1 MDIIKELRER
11 TGIGI
16 MDCKKALQETD
27 GDMDK
32 AIRLLKEKGA
42 ITAAKK
48 NERTVK
54 EGSIGFCINEDKTQV
69 ACIEL
74 QCETDFVAKNEL
86 FINLAKNISKT
97 AMNLNDI
104 SVDAWMNNKYKNEA
118 TTMYLN
124 DISVDA
130 LLNSKGENGET
141 IQAMINEGIQKWG
154 EKTVLAD
161 VKVMKTSGFF
171 GTYVH
176 FNNKLVSVVEFDV
189 KPKGKCLEIA
199 NQIAMHVASE
209 KPLAL
214 NREGIDTEAVKEQ
227 KEIFEKQIR
236 EQGKPE
242 NMIEKILEG
251 KMNSWYSESVL
262 IDQKLFTDNKI
273 TIKSLIDEISK
284 EAGET
289 ATIKNFSIISL
300 GL

>member
-54 EGSIGFCINEDKTQV
+54 EGSIGFCINDDKTQV

-86 FINLAKNISKT
+86 FINLAKDISKT

-104 SVDAWMNNKYKNEA
+104 SVDA
-118 TTMYLN
+118 
-124 DISVDA
+124 
-130 LLNSKGENGET
+130 LLNSKSEKGET

-176 FNNKLVSVVEFDV
+176 FNNKLVSVVEFDI

-242 NMIEKILEG
+242 NMIGKILEG

-300 GL
+300 GV

>member
-54 EGSIGFCINEDKTQV
+54 EGSIGFCINDDKTQV

-86 FINLAKNISKT
+86 FINLAKDISKT
-97 AMNLNDI
+97 AMNLND
-104 SVDAWMNNKYKNEA
+104 V
-118 TTMYLN
+118 
-124 DISVDA
+124 SVDA
-130 LLNSKGENGET
+130 LLNSKSEKGET

-176 FNNKLVSVVEFDV
+176 FNNKLVSVVEFDI

-214 NREGIDTEAVKEQ
+214 NREGIDGEAVKEQ

-242 NMIEKILEG
+242 NMIGKILEG
-251 KMNSWYSESVL
+251 KMNSWYSETVL

-300 GL
+300 GV

>member
-1 MDIIKELRER
+1 MANISMDIIKELRER

-97 AMNLNDI
+97 AMSLNDNV
-104 SVDAWMNNKYKNEA
+104 SVD
-118 TTMYLN
+118 
-124 DISVDA
+124 S
-130 LLNSKGENGET
+130 LLNSKSDNGET
-141 IQAMINEGIQKWG
+141 IQSMINEGIQKWG

-161 VKVMKTSGFF
+161 VKVMKTNGFF

-176 FNNKLVSVVEFDV
+176 FNNKLVSIVEFDI

-214 NREGIDTEAVKEQ
+214 NREGIDAEAVKEQ

-284 EAGET
+284 EAGSE

-300 GL
+300 GV

>member
-86 FINLAKNISKT
+86 FINLAKDISKT
-97 AMNLNDI
+97 AMNLND
-104 SVDAWMNNKYKNEA
+104 V
-118 TTMYLN
+118 
-124 DISVDA
+124 SVDA
-130 LLNSKGENGET
+130 LLNSKSEKGET

-176 FNNKLVSVVEFDV
+176 FNNKLVSVVEFDI

-214 NREGIDTEAVKEQ
+214 NREGIDAEAVKEQ

-242 NMIEKILEG
+242 NMIGKILEG

-284 EAGET
+284 EAGST

-300 GL
+300 GV

>member
-104 SVDAWMNNKYKNEA
+104 SVDA
-118 TTMYLN
+118 
-124 DISVDA
+124 
-130 LLNSKGENGET
+130 LLNSKGENGDT

-284 EAGET
+284 ESGST
-289 ATIKNFSIISL
+289 TTIKNFSIISL

>member
-1 MDIIKELRER
+1 MANISMDIIKELRER

-104 SVDAWMNNKYKNEA
+104 SVDA
-118 TTMYLN
+118 
-124 DISVDA
+124 

-214 NREGIDTEAVKEQ
+214 NREGIDAEAVKEQ

-273 TIKSLIDEISK
+273 TIKSLIDGISK
-284 EAGET
+284 ESGST

>member
-1 MDIIKELRER
+1 MANISMDIIKELRER

-104 SVDAWMNNKYKNEA
+104 SVDA
-118 TTMYLN
+118 
-124 DISVDA
+124 

-214 NREGIDTEAVKEQ
+214 NREGIDAEAVKEQ

-284 EAGET
+284 EAGST

>member
-1 MDIIKELRER
+1 MANISMDIIKELRER

-86 FINLAKNISKT
+86 FINLAKDISKT
-97 AMNLNDI
+97 AMN
-104 SVDAWMNNKYKNEA
+104 
-118 TTMYLN
+118 LN

-284 EAGET
+284 ESGST
-289 ATIKNFSIISL
+289 AMIKNFSIISL

>member
-1 MDIIKELRER
+1 MANISMDIIKELRER

-54 EGSIGFCINEDKTQV
+54 EGSIGFCINDDKTQV

-86 FINLAKNISKT
+86 FINLAKDISKT

-104 SVDAWMNNKYKNEA
+104 SVDA
-118 TTMYLN
+118 
-124 DISVDA
+124 
-130 LLNSKGENGET
+130 LLNSKSEKGET

-214 NREGIDTEAVKEQ
+214 NREGIDAEAVKEQ

-242 NMIEKILEG
+242 NMIGKILEG

-284 EAGET
+284 EAEET

-300 GL
+300 GV

>member
-1 MDIIKELRER
+1 MANISMDIIKELRER

-86 FINLAKNISKT
+86 FINLAKDISKT
-97 AMNLNDI
+97 AMN
-104 SVDAWMNNKYKNEA
+104 
-118 TTMYLN
+118 LN

-284 EAGET
+284 EAGST

>member
-1 MDIIKELRER
+1 MANISMDIIKELRER

-48 NERTVK
+48 SERTVK
-54 EGSIGFCINEDKTQV
+54 EGSIGFCINDDRTQV

-97 AMNLNDI
+97 AMN
-104 SVDAWMNNKYKNEA
+104 
-118 TTMYLN
+118 LN

-236 EQGKPE
+236 EQGKPK

-284 EAGET
+284 ESGST

>member
-54 EGSIGFCINEDKTQV
+54 EGSIGFCINDDKTQV

-86 FINLAKNISKT
+86 FINLAKDISKT
-97 AMNLNDI
+97 AMN
-104 SVDAWMNNKYKNEA
+104 
-118 TTMYLN
+118 LN

-242 NMIEKILEG
+242 NMIGKILEG

-300 GL
+300 GV

>member
-54 EGSIGFCINEDKTQV
+54 EGSIGFCINDDKTQV

-86 FINLAKNISKT
+86 FINLAKDISKT
-97 AMNLNDI
+97 AMN
-104 SVDAWMNNKYKNEA
+104 
-118 TTMYLN
+118 LN

-176 FNNKLVSVVEFDV
+176 FNNKLVSVVEFDI

-300 GL
+300 GV

>member
-1 MDIIKELRER
+1 MANISMDIIKELRER

-104 SVDAWMNNKYKNEA
+104 SVD
-118 TTMYLN
+118 T
-124 DISVDA
+124 

-214 NREGIDTEAVKEQ
+214 NREGIDAEAVKEQ

-242 NMIEKILEG
+242 NMIGKILEG

-284 EAGET
+284 ESGST

>member
-1 MDIIKELRER
+1 MANISMDIIKELRER

-86 FINLAKNISKT
+86 FINLAKDISKT
-97 AMNLNDI
+97 AMNLND
-104 SVDAWMNNKYKNEA
+104 N
-118 TTMYLN
+118 
-124 DISVDA
+124 ISVDA

-189 KPKGKCLEIA
+189 KSKGKCLEIA

-214 NREGIDTEAVKEQ
+214 NREGIDAEAVKEQ

-284 EAGET
+284 ESGST

>member
-54 EGSIGFCINEDKTQV
+54 EGSIGFCINEDRTQV

-97 AMNLNDI
+97 AMN
-104 SVDAWMNNKYKNEA
+104 
-118 TTMYLN
+118 LN

-242 NMIEKILEG
+242 NMIGKILEG

-284 EAGET
+284 ESGSK

>member
-86 FINLAKNISKT
+86 FINLAKDISKT

-104 SVDAWMNNKYKNEA
+104 SVDA
-118 TTMYLN
+118 
-124 DISVDA
+124 
-130 LLNSKGENGET
+130 LLNYKGENGET

-214 NREGIDTEAVKEQ
+214 NREGIDAEAVKEQ

-284 EAGET
+284 ESGST

>member
-1 MDIIKELRER
+1 MANISKDIIKELRER

-104 SVDAWMNNKYKNEA
+104 SVDA
-118 TTMYLN
+118 
-124 DISVDA
+124 

-141 IQAMINEGIQKWG
+141 IQSMINEGIQKWG

-176 FNNKLVSVVEFDV
+176 FNNKLVSVVEFDI

-284 EAGET
+284 ESGST

>member
-1 MDIIKELRER
+1 MANISMDIIKELRER

-27 GDMDK
+27 GNMDK

-97 AMNLNDI
+97 AMN
-104 SVDAWMNNKYKNEA
+104 
-118 TTMYLN
+118 LN

-242 NMIEKILEG
+242 NMIGKILEG

-284 EAGET
+284 ESGSK

>member
-86 FINLAKNISKT
+86 FINLAKDISKT

-104 SVDAWMNNKYKNEA
+104 SVDA
-118 TTMYLN
+118 
-124 DISVDA
+124 
-130 LLNSKGENGET
+130 LLNSKSEKGET

-176 FNNKLVSVVEFDV
+176 FNNKLVSVVEFDI

-214 NREGIDTEAVKEQ
+214 NREGIDAEAVKEQ

-242 NMIEKILEG
+242 NMIGKILEG

-284 EAGET
+284 EAGST

-300 GL
+300 GV

>member
-86 FINLAKNISKT
+86 FINLAKDISKT
-97 AMNLNDI
+97 AMNLND
-104 SVDAWMNNKYKNEA
+104 V
-118 TTMYLN
+118 
-124 DISVDA
+124 SVDA
-130 LLNSKGENGET
+130 LLNSKSEKGET

-161 VKVMKTSGFF
+161 VKVMNTSGFF

-176 FNNKLVSVVEFDV
+176 FNNKLVSVVEFDI

-214 NREGIDTEAVKEQ
+214 NREGIDAEAVKEQ

-242 NMIEKILEG
+242 NMIGKILEG

-300 GL
+300 GV

>member
-1 MDIIKELRER
+1 MANISMDIIKELRER

-86 FINLAKNISKT
+86 FINLAKDISKT

-104 SVDAWMNNKYKNEA
+104 SVDA
-118 TTMYLN
+118 
-124 DISVDA
+124 
-130 LLNSKGENGET
+130 LLNYKGENGET

-214 NREGIDTEAVKEQ
+214 NREGIDAEAVKEQ

-284 EAGET
+284 ESGST

>member
-104 SVDAWMNNKYKNEA
+104 SVD
-118 TTMYLN
+118 T
-124 DISVDA
+124 

-284 EAGET
+284 ESGSK

>member
-104 SVDAWMNNKYKNEA
+104 SVDA
-118 TTMYLN
+118 
-124 DISVDA
+124 
-130 LLNSKGENGET
+130 LLNYKGENGET

-284 EAGET
+284 ESGST

>member
-54 EGSIGFCINEDKTQV
+54 EGSIGFCVNEDKTQV

-86 FINLAKNISKT
+86 FINLAKDISKT
-97 AMNLNDI
+97 AMNL
-104 SVDAWMNNKYKNEA
+104 S
-118 TTMYLN
+118 

-130 LLNSKGENGET
+130 LLNSKSEKGET

-214 NREGIDTEAVKEQ
+214 NREGIDGEAVKEQ

-242 NMIEKILEG
+242 NMIGKILEG

-284 EAGET
+284 EAGST

-300 GL
+300 VV

>member
-1 MDIIKELRER
+1 MANISMDTIKELRER
-11 TGIGI
+11 TGVGI

-42 ITAAKK
+42 AVAAKK
-48 NERTVK
+48 NERIVK
-54 EGSIGFCINEDKTQV
+54 EGSIGFCINDDRTKA

-86 FINLAKNISKT
+86 FINLAKEIANT
-97 AMNLNDI
+97 AMGLDDVSVETVLN
-104 SVDAWMNNKYKNEA
+104 A
-118 TTMYLN
+118 
-124 DISVDA
+124 
-130 LLNSKGENGET
+130 KGSNGDT
-141 IQAMINEGIQKWG
+141 IQGMINEGIQKWG
-154 EKTVLAD
+154 EKTVLAEA
-161 VKVMKTSGFF
+161 KVMKTDGFF
-171 GTYVH
+171 GTYAH
-176 FNNKLVSVVEFDV
+176 FNNKLVAIVEFDV

-199 NQIAMHVASE
+199 DQIAMHVASE

-214 NREGIDTEAVKEQ
+214 NREGIDPNAVKEQ
-227 KEIFEKQIR
+227 KEIFEKQVR
-236 EQGKPE
+236 DAGKPE
-242 NMIEKILEG
+242 NMIEKIVDG

-284 EAGET
+284 EAGSQ
-289 ATIKNFSIISL
+289 ATIKNFVIVAL

>member
-1 MDIIKELRER
+1 MANISMDIIKELRER

-104 SVDAWMNNKYKNEA
+104 SVDA
-118 TTMYLN
+118 
-124 DISVDA
+124 

-214 NREGIDTEAVKEQ
+214 NREGIDAEAVKEQ

-242 NMIEKILEG
+242 NMIGKILEG

-284 EAGET
+284 ESGST
-289 ATIKNFSIISL
+289 ATIKNFSMISL

>member
-1 MDIIKELRER
+1 MANISMDIIKELRER

-104 SVDAWMNNKYKNEA
+104 SVDA
-118 TTMYLN
+118 
-124 DISVDA
+124 

-214 NREGIDTEAVKEQ
+214 NREGIDSEAVKEQ

-284 EAGET
+284 EAGST
-289 ATIKNFSIISL
+289 AMIKNFSIISL

>member
-1 MDIIKELRER
+1 MANISMDIIKELRER

-86 FINLAKNISKT
+86 FINLAKDISKT
-97 AMNLNDI
+97 AMN
-104 SVDAWMNNKYKNEA
+104 
-118 TTMYLN
+118 LN

-176 FNNKLVSVVEFDV
+176 FNNKLVSVVEFDI

-214 NREGIDTEAVKEQ
+214 NREGIDAEAVKEQ

-284 EAGET
+284 ESGST

>member
-86 FINLAKNISKT
+86 FINLAKDISKT

-104 SVDAWMNNKYKNEA
+104 SVDA
-118 TTMYLN
+118 
-124 DISVDA
+124 
-130 LLNSKGENGET
+130 LLNYKGENGET

-284 EAGET
+284 EAGST

>member
-16 MDCKKALQETD
+16 MDCKKALQETN

-97 AMNLNDI
+97 AMN
-104 SVDAWMNNKYKNEA
+104 
-118 TTMYLN
+118 LN

-214 NREGIDTEAVKEQ
+214 NREGIDAEAVKEQ

-242 NMIEKILEG
+242 NMIGKILEG

-284 EAGET
+284 ESGST

>member
-54 EGSIGFCINEDKTQV
+54 EGSIGFCINDDKTQV

-86 FINLAKNISKT
+86 FINLAKDISKT

-104 SVDAWMNNKYKNEA
+104 SVDA
-118 TTMYLN
+118 
-124 DISVDA
+124 
-130 LLNSKGENGET
+130 LLNSKSEKGET

-176 FNNKLVSVVEFDV
+176 FNNKLVSVVEFDI

-284 EAGET
+284 ESGPT

>member
-1 MDIIKELRER
+1 MANISMDIIKELRER

-104 SVDAWMNNKYKNEA
+104 SVDA
-118 TTMYLN
+118 
-124 DISVDA
+124 

-214 NREGIDTEAVKEQ
+214 NREGIDSEAVKEQ

-284 EAGET
+284 ESGST

>member
-1 MDIIKELRER
+1 MANISMDIIKELRER

-104 SVDAWMNNKYKNEA
+104 SVDA
-118 TTMYLN
+118 
-124 DISVDA
+124 

-161 VKVMKTSGFF
+161 VKFMKTSGFF

-214 NREGIDTEAVKEQ
+214 NREGIDAEAVKEQ

-284 EAGET
+284 ESGST
-289 ATIKNFSIISL
+289 ATIKNFSIIYL

>member
-1 MDIIKELRER
+1 MANISMDIIKELRER

-104 SVDAWMNNKYKNEA
+104 SVDA
-118 TTMYLN
+118 
-124 DISVDA
+124 
-130 LLNSKGENGET
+130 LLNSKGENGDT

-161 VKVMKTSGFF
+161 VKVIKTSGFF

-284 EAGET
+284 ESGST

>member
-1 MDIIKELRER
+1 MANISMDIIKELRER

-16 MDCKKALQETD
+16 MDCKKALQETN

-97 AMNLNDI
+97 AMN
-104 SVDAWMNNKYKNEA
+104 
-118 TTMYLN
+118 LN

-214 NREGIDTEAVKEQ
+214 NREGIDAEAVKEQ

-242 NMIEKILEG
+242 NMIGKILEG

-284 EAGET
+284 ESGST

>member
-54 EGSIGFCINEDKTQV
+54 EGSIGFCINDDKTQV

-97 AMNLNDI
+97 AMN
-104 SVDAWMNNKYKNEA
+104 
-118 TTMYLN
+118 LN

-284 EAGET
+284 ESGST